1 VLGLLQIVPAGGQPP
16 APDASATEQI
26 PRVAP
31 AALVHWPPQHSRLF
45 AHASPFCMQNDTR
58 PSQIPLRQFLEQH
71 SWFVVQALFAVR
83 HDGFRGTHVPPPQFA
98 LQHSVE
104 VEHGWLSDVHVELP
118 HDPALQTRVQQ
129 SSGFVHE
136 LPAALQ
142 PPVEPPVPPTV
153 EPPVPVFEPP
163 VLVPAEPPAPT
174 ELPPFPVDPVA
185 SPAVP
190 ASLPPQV
197 TSTTLANNVTTPARR
212 IRWIM

>member
-1 VLGLLQIVPAGGQPP
+1 
-16 APDASATEQI
+16 
-26 PRVAP
+26 
-31 AALVHWPPQHSRLF
+31 
-45 AHASPFCMQNDTR
+45 
-58 PSQIPLRQFLEQH
+58 
-71 SWFVVQALFAVR
+71 
-83 HDGFRGTHVPPPQFA
+83 
-98 LQHSVE
+98 LQHSAE
-104 VEHGWLSDVHVELP
+104 FEHASVGRTSSCRTIRVAD
-118 HDPALQTRVQQ
+118 QVQQ

-174 ELPPFPVDPVA
+174 ELPPFPVDPVV

-197 TSTTLANNVTTPARR
+197 TSTTLANTVTTPAKS